1 MDKTR
6 VEVVEKLHMPVNVS
20 AEATFNYWTVKYL
33 EEISRS
39 LAVIADELTKINT
52 PKSESSEI

>member
-6 VEVVEKLHMPVNVS
+6 VEVVEKLHMPINVS
-20 AEATFNYWTVKYL
+20 TEATFNYWTVKYL

-39 LAVIADELTKINT
+39 LAVIADELTKINA
-52 PKSESSEI
+52 PKSESSEV